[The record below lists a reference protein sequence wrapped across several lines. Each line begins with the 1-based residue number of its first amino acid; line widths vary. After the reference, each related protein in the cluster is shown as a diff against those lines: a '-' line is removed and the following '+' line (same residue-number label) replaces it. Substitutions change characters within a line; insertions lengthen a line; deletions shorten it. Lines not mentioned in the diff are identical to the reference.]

1 MAATLLS
8 SSMALALLPL
18 LLLAAASIP
27 SLASASPALDHGLDG
42 EELLMLGRFHGWM
55 AAHGRSYA
63 NEEEK
68 LRRFKI
74 YRSNM
79 ELIEAANQDGR
90 MSYQLG
96 ETPFTDLT
104 HDEFMAQYSS
114 NLLSSVP
121 PEEEMIT
128 TRAGVVHE
136 GGGHGGDL
144 PLAAGEEPPRPTN
157 LTSLP
162 ASIDWRMMG
171 VVTVPKNQGACG
183 SCWAF
188 ASVATIESAQAIRT
202 RRVPPLLSEQQLV
215 DCDGYDQGC
224 RGGFLGNAFRWV
236 IQNGGI
242 TWAPWYPYTG
252 MSGMCQRFKPGVVR
266 LRSYRWVAPN
276 EVSLMQAVAQQPVAV
291 TIDASDPC
299 FQHYYGGVYDGRCF
313 WNGVYI
319 GGACGTAPNH
329 AIAIVGYGT
338 KPGGT
343 KYWIGK
349 NSWSVRWGD
358 QGFVYLLRDS
368 ARVGVCGVAQQAC
381 YPII

>member
-27 SLASASPALDHGLDG
+27 SLASASPSLDHGLDG

-68 LRRFKI
+68 LRRLKI

-104 HDEFMAQYSS
+104 NDEFMAQSH
-114 NLLSSVP
+114 
-121 PEEEMIT
+121 
-128 TRAGVVHE
+128 R
-136 GGGHGGDL
+136 D
-144 PLAAGEEPPRPTN
+144 PRPTN

-171 VVTVPKNQGACG
+171 VVTAARNQGAC
-183 SCWAF
+183 
-188 ASVATIESAQAIRT
+188 
-202 RRVPPLLSEQQLV
+202 VPSLQSEQQLV
-215 DCDGYDQGC
+215 DCDGYDLGC
-224 RGGFLGNAFRWV
+224 RGGFLGNAFPWV
-236 IQNGGI
+236 IQIGGI
-242 TWAPWYPYTG
+242 IWAPLYPYIG
-252 MSGMCQRFKPGVVR
+252 MSGMCQRFKPAAVR
-266 LRSYRWVAPN
+266 LRSYRWVVPN

-291 TIDASDPC
+291 TI
-299 FQHYYGGVYDGRCF
+299 
-313 WNGVYI
+313 
-319 GGACGTAPNH
+319 
-329 AIAIVGYGT
+329 
-338 KPGGT
+338 
-343 KYWIGK
+343 
-349 NSWSVRWGD
+349 
-358 QGFVYLLRDS
+358 
-368 ARVGVCGVAQQAC
+368 
-381 YPII
+381 